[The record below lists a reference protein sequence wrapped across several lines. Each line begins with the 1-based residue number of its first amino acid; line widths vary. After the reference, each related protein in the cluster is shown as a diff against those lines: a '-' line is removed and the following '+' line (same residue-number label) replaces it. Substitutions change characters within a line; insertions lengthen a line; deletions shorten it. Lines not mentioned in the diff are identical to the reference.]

1 MPKYFVY
8 LFVFLSQVMASQPI
22 ASQAIAS
29 QAIASQPMAS
39 QPMARQGNKFNHYVF
54 TRLWDNKTH
63 QFTIHGLWPNYRSQ
77 GYPSYCGNQP
87 LHISKLT
94 GIQDDLMERW
104 PSHNGSNVDFWK
116 HEWIKHGTCALGAPY
131 IKNQLS
137 YFASTLWLD
146 MRLSN
151 LNVEIQHYL
160 QNSSFYNSNGDT
172 PTIFSDF
179 FKPYATV
186 PYCVFSNKNQYLNEV
201 RSNVDKTLQ
210 FIEPIYP
217 EETGQCLSN
226 EPIYL

>member
-1 MPKYFVY
+1 MLKYFVY
-8 LFVFLSQVMASQPI
+8 LFVFLSQVL
-22 ASQAIAS
+22 
-29 QAIASQPMAS
+29 ASQPMVS
-39 QPMARQGNKFNHYVF
+39 QPNKFDHYVF
-54 TRLWDNKTH
+54 TRLWDNKTN
-63 QFTIHGLWPNYRSQ
+63 QFTIHGLWPNYRSH
-77 GYPSYCGNQP
+77 GYPSYCGNQT
-87 LHISKLT
+87 LNISKLA

-104 PSHNGSNVDFWK
+104 PSHNGSNVDFWV
-116 HEWIKHGTCALGAPY
+116 HEWIKHGTCALGAPH

-137 YFASTLWLD
+137 YFASTMWLD

-160 QNSSFYNSNGDT
+160 QNRHFHNSDT
-172 PTIFSDF
+172 PTISSDF

-210 FIEPIYP
+210 FIEPVYP
-217 EETGQCLSN
+217 EETGQCQST